1 MGDSMW
7 RYYFGVLF
15 IAFKVDLC
23 RALILESIYW
33 NTTNTKFVPGQGVVL
48 YPQIGD
54 KLDIVCPRVDSGAG
68 DGVEYYKVYM
78 VPREQLESCTITKAD
93 TPLLNCVKPDQ
104 DVKFTLKF
112 QEFSPNL
119 WGLEF
124 FRGKDYY
131 IISTS
136 NGTMEGIDNQEGGV
150 CKTKSMKIIMKVGQ
164 NPSDPISPKDNPT
177 RVPYS
182 PKHAE
187 GKDTYNPNDVLEK
200 PGEDQ
205 LESND
210 NDSGGK
216 SSSVIGSEVAIFVG
230 IASGSVIFI
239 IIIIMLV
246 LLLLKYRRRHR
257 KHSPQHAA
265 TLSLSTLAT
274 PKRSGGGGNN
284 NGSEPSDIII
294 PLRTADSV
302 FCPHYEKVS
311 GDYGHP
317 VYIVQEMPP
326 QSPANIYY
334 KV

>member
-1 MGDSMW
+1 MGDSLW

-15 IAFKVDLC
+15 IACKVNLS
-23 RALILESIYW
+23 RALILDSIYW
-33 NTTNTKFVPGQGVVL
+33 NTTNTKFVPGQGLVL

-54 KLDIVCPRVDSGAG
+54 KMDIVCPRVEGGSME
-68 DGVEYYKVYM
+68 GVEYYKLYM
-78 VPREQLESCTITKAD
+78 VPLEQLKSCQVTKAD

-136 NGTMEGIDNQEGGV
+136 NGTMEGLDNQEGGV

-164 NPSDPISPKDNPT
+164 NPSDPISPKEYPTSYPPKNPDT
-177 RVPYS
+177 G
-182 PKHAE
+182 
-187 GKDTYNPNDVLEK
+187 GKDTKSNEVLDKHDASHHGEEK
-200 PGEDQ
+200 GDG
-205 LESND
+205 N
-210 NDSGGK
+210 K
-216 SSSVIGSEVAIFVG
+216 SSSVIGSEVALFAC
-230 IASGSVIFI
+230 IASASVIVI

-246 LLLLKYRRRHR
+246 FLLLKYRRRHR
-257 KHSPQHAA
+257 KHSPQHAT

-274 PKRSGGGGNN
+274 PKRGGSGGNN